1 IPVVER
7 ADYLL
12 RELERKEKS
21 SPDSL
26 PLFASQQNSPHQKP
40 SSVALEED
48 KVRNRLI
55 NIDLDNLT
63 PRAALEVLY
72 ELQKEA
78 RNKISVH
85 V

>member
-1 IPVVER
+1 S
-7 ADYLL
+7 L
-12 RELERKEKS
+12 
-21 SPDSL
+21 PDSL
-26 PLFASQQNSPHQKP
+26 PLFASQQMSHQQK
-40 SSVALEED
+40 SSCVALEED
-48 KVRNRLI
+48 KLRNRLI

-78 RNKISVH
+78 RNKRPVH